1 MDTYAAY
8 LALTGG
14 RIAPLVATAGDARN
28 REHVAAMQ
36 AAARR
41 SGQAR
46 WWTRWKRPVVTVTPA
61 AA

>member
-1 MDTYAAY
+1 MDSYAAY

-14 RIAPLVATAGDARN
+14 QIARLVDTAGDARN
-28 REHVAAMQ
+28 REHVATMQ
-36 AAARR
+36 ADARR

-46 WWTRWKRPVVTVTPA
+46 RWSRWKRPVVAVTPA